1 MESDKITPE
10 VLWHG
15 QGKQA
20 KSGSNTFVQL
30 LHRFAMD
37 AGGNMALV
45 AALTLP
51 VFGGAGLIA
60 IELSHMLS
68 RKTQLQAIADE
79 AAISAARE
87 LRLGN
92 ATADVIVAVA
102 RNHVEGAAAGRGL
115 QLTFEGIVSPDKKSI
130 TINLTSEASLGLA
143 SSLGLVTP
151 AVAVTAGAKLM
162 GGAPVCSVILN
173 ASDKSSLYLEKS
185 ARLEAPQCSVFS
197 NSKHTAAIGS
207 KESAT
212 VKAAFICSAGG
223 YEGASAS
230 YQPVPETD
238 CPAFPDPLASR
249 PAPSFGACDP
259 AKQNLNVSGTGVYL
273 TPGTYCGGLTISA
286 NTDVTLQPGIYVIKD
301 GPLVLEKNVKLQGIG
316 VGLYFTG
323 SFAGMNLKK
332 ETSISL
338 TAPKS
343 GPMAGLLI
351 YQDRST
357 TKIGEVFEISSD
369 DAGTL
374 LGTIYL
380 PRGHLFL
387 GGDKPVAQKSAYTI
401 VVTNKLF
408 ASAGPTLVLN
418 SDYAASDVPVPNGL
432 GPLAGQVGLQ

>member
-1 MESDKITPE
+1 MSSLGTI
-10 VLWHG
+10 HS
-15 QGKQA
+15 A
-20 KSGSNTFVQL
+20 FR
-30 LHRFAMD
+30 RFALD
-37 AGGNMALV
+37 AAGNMALT

-51 VFGGAGLIA
+51 VLGGAGLVA
-60 IELSHMLS
+60 MEVSHMLS
-68 RKTQLQAIADE
+68 RKTQMQEIADG
-79 AAISAARE
+79 AAIHAARE

-92 ATADVIVAVA
+92 ATAEVIVAVA

-115 QLTFEGIVSPDKKSI
+115 SLTFEGIVSADKKSI
-130 TINLTSEASLGLA
+130 TVNLTSDESLGLA
-143 SSLGLVTP
+143 SSLGLVAP
-151 AVAVTAGAKLM
+151 AVTVSSGAKVM

-185 ARLEAPQCSVFS
+185 ARLEAPQCSVYS

-249 PAPSFGACDP
+249 PAPSVGACDP
-259 AKQNLNVSGTGVYL
+259 AKQNLNVTGTGVYL

-286 NTDVTLQPGIYVIKD
+286 NTDVTLQPGVYVIKD
-301 GPLVLEKNVKLQGIG
+301 GPLVLEKNVKFQGTG

-323 SFAGMNLKK
+323 SLAGMNLKK

-357 TKIGEVFEISSD
+357 PKDNEVFEISSD

-380 PRGHLFL
+380 PRGHLYL

-401 VVTNKLF
+401 VVANKVR

-432 GPLAGQVGLQ
+432 GPLSGNVRLQ